1 MVAAEKSTKSGRQR
15 QMIPLGTRS
24 TRIDRTYGRMVQ
36 FLKVALPTLALMLI
50 ALLIAWPRLSEQTT
64 LPGMKL
70 LDIDGNSGD
79 SMQLSNARYQGVDD
93 KDQPY
98 TVTADKVRQG
108 DLDAEFVNLE
118 GPKAD
123 IMMADQSWAAVTAL
137 TGVFHRN
144 SQKLTLNGNVNF
156 FHDLGYEIRTESA
169 QLDINEGHAVGNEHV
184 EGQGP
189 FGQFDAEGFE
199 VFDRGARVLLTGKS
213 RLLIYP
219 EGDQ

>member
-1 MVAAEKSTKSGRQR
+1 MVAAEKTPRSGPQR
-15 QMIPLGTRS
+15 QSIPLGTRS

-36 FLKVALPTLALMLI
+36 FLKVALPTVAVMLI
-50 ALLIAWPRLSEQTT
+50 ALLIAWPQLSEHTT

-79 SMQLSNARYQGVDD
+79 SMQLSNARYQGIDD
-93 KDQPY
+93 KNQPY
-98 TVTADKVRQG
+98 TVTADKVRQEN
-108 DLDAEFVNLE
+108 LDSTFVNLE

-137 TGVFHRN
+137 TGVFNREA
-144 SQKLTLNGNVNF
+144 QILNLAGSVNF

-169 QLDINEGHAVGNEHV
+169 QLDIVEGHALGKEHV

-219 EGDQ
+219 DGDQ